1 MMDDGGRPT
10 RPGRSVDRRGRRRKW
25 EPQVRSH
32 SFCTTKKE
40 NKTEIKPRREDGG
53 DGSDSRRRGGTSSFW
68 RNREGSRP
76 LLHRYPELREK
87 EPRSLFSF
95 HRREKI
101 CPFDLTID
109 TGVAAPLL
117 LHAILMT
124 TLTMMAAAAAAAAA
138 VVIGSCDC
146 RAIAGA

>member
-1 MMDDGGRPT
+1 MVGTGAT
-10 RPGRSVDRRGRRRKW
+10 
-25 EPQVRSH
+25 
-32 SFCTTKKE
+32 
-40 NKTEIKPRREDGG
+40 
-53 DGSDSRRRGGTSSFW
+53 RGGEEARRHFW

-117 LHAILMT
+117 LHAVLMT
-124 TLTMMAAAAAAAAA
+124 MLTMMAAAAAAAA
-138 VVIGSCDC
+138 IGSCDC
-146 RAIAGA
+146 RAIAA